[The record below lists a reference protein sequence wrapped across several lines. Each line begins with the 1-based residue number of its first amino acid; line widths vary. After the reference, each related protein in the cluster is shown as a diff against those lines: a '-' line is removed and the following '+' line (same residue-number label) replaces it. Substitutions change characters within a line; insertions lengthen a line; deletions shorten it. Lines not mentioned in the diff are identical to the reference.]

1 MSGEIKNQHYV
12 PRMYMKRFA
21 QDNSRLCV
29 WNLMD
34 DKILT
39 RQRPENYATRR
50 YFYDAEKSE
59 LKDALSEMIKAY
71 PSAEPI
77 IDAADEQL
85 LEKGLSRLEADV
97 ASILDEICTNHAA
110 LYAEVNMKKLLIFLH
125 TLAYRSEKYREQL
138 DDIRTQTI
146 SHLETLGISADQVKG
161 LGKTGKN
168 DQLYRLLGISPL
180 LKTAKKLME
189 NYNWYIGSV
198 TGSQKLVISDNP
210 AQGIILGFN
219 DICIPLNGNKAI
231 VFRIA
236 NPESPILSEDQPVG
250 NEIYL
255 SDRSVFAYNAVQLS
269 YANRFVFGDKNS
281 LLLLKSMCDRNGGYT
296 RMFGE
301 KPRLNVPHR

>member
-1 MSGEIKNQHYV
+1 MSGKIKNQHYV

-29 WNLMD
+29 WNLMA

-39 RQRPENYATRR
+39 RQRPEHYATRR
-50 YFYDAEKSE
+50 YFYDAEKPQ
-59 LKDALSEMIKAY
+59 LKDALSEMIKLY

-77 IDAADEQL
+77 IDAADEQF

-97 ASILDEICTNHAA
+97 ASILDDICQNHGA
-110 LYAEVNMKKLLIFLH
+110 LYTEDNMKKLLIFLH

-146 SHLETLGISADQVKG
+146 NHLETLGISENQVKG

-180 LKTAKKLME
+180 LKTANKLME
-189 NYNWYIGSV
+189 NYNWYIGTV
-198 TGSQKLVISDNP
+198 TGSQKLLISDNP

-219 DICIPLNGNKAI
+219 DICIPLDGNTSI
-231 VFRIA
+231 IFRIA
-236 NPESPILSEDQPVG
+236 DPESPILSEDQPAG
-250 NEIYL
+250 NEIKL
-255 SDRSVFAYNAVQLS
+255 SDRSVFSYNAVQLS
-269 YANRFVFGDKNS
+269 YANRFIFGDKSS

-296 RMFGE
+296 KMFGE
-301 KPRLNVPHR
+301 KPRLNIPHR